1 MPLIVITVDDDGSG
15 ISISVNPREVTA
27 QSNSRD
33 LFWVLESGTTGW
45 DWLNPTGIV
54 LSTDPPSSIYSPWTG
69 APAQAGEGNS
79 YSAMAPDPS
88 GTETLHYKY
97 TINLL
102 KSPGNQTMRI
112 DPDIANDPAG

>member
-1 MPLIVITVDDDGSG
+1 MPLIMIKVQDDGTG
-15 ISISVNPREVTA
+15 INISVNPRQATA

-54 LSTDPPSSIYSPWTG
+54 LSTDPPSPYVPWTG
-69 APAQAGEGNS
+69 AAAKPGDGNS
-79 YSAMAPDPS
+79 YSAMAPDVG

-112 DPDIANDPAG
+112 DPDIANDPGA